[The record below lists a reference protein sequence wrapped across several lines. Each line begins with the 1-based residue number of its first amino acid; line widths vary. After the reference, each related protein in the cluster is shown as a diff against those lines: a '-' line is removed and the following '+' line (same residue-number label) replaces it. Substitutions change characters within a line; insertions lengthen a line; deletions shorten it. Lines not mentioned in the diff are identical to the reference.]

1 MTTSLYE
8 QVAAKLKHPFHGRRR
23 TDPQL
28 AQAALTGHLGMR
40 REAARAQR
48 EVPISGAGTLTDAAW
63 NLPKRSGFGALLE
76 HMYRTWYLRRLMQVD
91 QGQTPWCVDACRCH
105 WQLSLPVYGKLTH
118 PLGNLYAECKKID
131 PWPNE
136 DGTSSEY
143 MLEVCQSLGI
153 VKSTWWYTGPQ
164 DADSALQWLTERSGL
179 WLGAMWPES
188 AFRTD
193 ADGIIHVAD
202 GDQWQYGHETYLI
215 GRNPNYKRQGP
226 HIQGVQ
232 SWGIE
237 NYGVRGR
244 FWIPEKL
251 FFDQWMNADMGWGDL
266 VGVEEQ
272 VAA

>member
-8 QVAAKLKHPFHGRRR
+8 RVAEKLKHPFHGRRR

-105 WQLSLPVYGKLTH
+105 WQL
-118 PLGNLYAECKKID
+118 
-131 PWPNE
+131 
-136 DGTSSEY
+136 SEY